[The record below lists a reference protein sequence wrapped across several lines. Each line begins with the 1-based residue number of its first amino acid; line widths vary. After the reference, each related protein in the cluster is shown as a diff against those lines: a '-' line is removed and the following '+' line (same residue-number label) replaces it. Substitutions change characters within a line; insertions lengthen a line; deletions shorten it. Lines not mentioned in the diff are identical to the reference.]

1 MFFFSLFETFRGDL
15 LLLLDMDLHS
25 IASLTDEALNGLYH
39 RRRNY
44 GGPRNA
50 NNGKKSVKTM
60 RLAPLAQSKSSHSLT
75 RNPSDLSSPSLDSKA
90 SKDQSRSPLLL
101 AKNHLSPSRDKKG
114 SNTEDI
120 HYLSHLKHKAA
131 GLSGLSPY
139 KSPDQVNGK
148 VIDEEI
154 KLNEEEEGEGEGES
168 HPSPPFQLHQK
179 AQENHQQL
187 NQRVEE
193 MQYQLLQESNYLS
206 SLMASVVQQYESLKV
221 LNQSIIVHRREI
233 ATKVNDINENYIQLF
248 ENMLQEVMKIQR
260 IKFKVSCCLFHSLY
274 PLSDESI

>member
-1 MFFFSLFETFRGDL
+1 MFFFLSFETFRGDL

-25 IASLTDEALNGLYH
+25 TASLTDEALNDLYH

-90 SKDQSRSPLLL
+90 SKDQNRSPLLL
-101 AKNHLSPSRDKKG
+101 AQNHLSPSRDKKG

-154 KLNEEEEGEGEGES
+154 NLNEEEEGEGEGES

-206 SLMASVVQQYESLKV
+206 SLMASVVQQYESLKA

-260 IKFKVSCCLFHSLY
+260 IKFKVSCCLFHSL
-274 PLSDESI
+274 SDESI